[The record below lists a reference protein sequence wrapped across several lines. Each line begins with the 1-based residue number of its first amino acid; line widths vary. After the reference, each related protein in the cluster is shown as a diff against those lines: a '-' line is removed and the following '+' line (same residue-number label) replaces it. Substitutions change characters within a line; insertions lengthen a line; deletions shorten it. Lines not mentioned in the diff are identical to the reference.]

1 MNARTTPAFP
11 QLPNRRKDYG
21 NDSAL
26 DHLLRKI
33 HPSSKEGGRDI
44 LRAFISKGGQL
55 KDKEKWME
63 LCERAAEEQDP
74 EKLMALVKE
83 IDRLLQEKEDRLAA
97 FRKQDRENE
106 PPL

>member
-1 MNARTTPAFP
+1 MLEQRPRSPNFPIDAKIVEMTPP
-11 QLPNRRKDYG
+11 
-21 NDSAL
+21 S
-26 DHLLRKI
+26 DHFLRKI

>member
-1 MNARTTPAFP
+1 
-11 QLPNRRKDYG
+11 
-21 NDSAL
+21 
-26 DHLLRKI
+26 
-33 HPSSKEGGRDI
+33 
-44 LRAFISKGGQL
+44 L

-74 EKLMALVKE
+74 VKLMALVKE